1 MEYIPGS
8 LQKIQL
14 KTKGRKQH
22 SATVT
27 SPTSI
32 MQLIANMKQ
41 IVAEN
46 SALLGRYESFF
57 FAADARG
64 VKLVTKQSFQDKN
77 PQHSQTSF
85 RTLMTLI
92 GLICWTEARESFIWT
107 LEYPSIIKALF
118 LLLGYGSSTSCMTLM
133 HSWAQKQDRFITLA
147 PWDFMVDERQL

>member
-8 LQKIQL
+8 LQEIQL
-14 KTKGRKQH
+14 KTKGQKQH
-22 SATVT
+22 STTVT

-46 SALLGRYESFF
+46 SALLGRYGSFF

-77 PQHSQTSF
+77 PPALSDIFQDFDDLDWPHMLDRSKGKLYLDLGISIHNKGTIPLVGLWQLNKLHDFSALMGIKTGQVHHF
-85 RTLMTLI
+85 GTL
-92 GLICWTEARESFIWT
+92 GF
-107 LEYPSIIKALF
+107 
-118 LLLGYGSSTSCMTLM
+118 YGG
-133 HSWAQKQDRFITLA
+133 
-147 PWDFMVDERQL
+147 